1 LPNPNRNSSAL
12 PARLHFVD
20 ACRALAVLGMLF
32 ANMMNVFLQGVPDVL
47 SHNREGD
54 SLRAFDFPA
63 PTFQFLVGVSL
74 VLFLERRRAA
84 RGGGTTPTLLALFRF
99 ALLLVLGIVLDD
111 FGAYQAWPPRWGVLQ
126 TLALGGAAATALA
139 AFPDTLVA
147 TVALAL
153 LALFSGAANGE
164 VHAHVLSAFAF
175 VPLTLAGLLIGRGLV
190 GGQAR
195 RGFVGR
201 ALLVALAGMAFAAIG
216 HAAGIPFNKVAG
228 TSSFVA
234 LAGAVAALLLLAT
247 AALEAS
253 GMVFPGWL
261 LALGSNALMAWVL
274 QYALVYY
281 PAWLVFPEWNRLP
294 LVTGLVVA
302 FAALVALSALTI
314 RLGRRGIRIPI

>member
-1 LPNPNRNSSAL
+1 MPTPNASPT

-54 SLRAFDFPA
+54 ALRAFDFPA
-63 PTFQFLVGVSL
+63 PIFQFLVGVSL
-74 VLFLERRRAA
+74 VLFLERRRVA
-84 RGGGTTPTLLALFRF
+84 RGVGARLRLLALFRF

-126 TLALGGAAATALA
+126 TLALGGAAATGLA
-139 AFPDTLVA
+139 GLPDILVA
-147 TVALAL
+147 AVALL
-153 LALFSGAANGE
+153 LLGLFSGPANGE
-164 VHAHVLSAFAF
+164 VHGSVLAAFAF

-190 GGQAR
+190 GGHAR

-201 ALLVALAGMAFAAIG
+201 ALVVAATGVVFAAIG
-216 HAAGIPFNKVAG
+216 HVAGVPFNKVVG
-228 TSSFVA
+228 TSTFVA
-234 LAGAVAALLLLAT
+234 LASSVAALLLLAT
-247 AALEAS
+247 STLEAT

-281 PAWLVFPEWNRLP
+281 PAWLVFPDWRRLP
-294 LVTGLVVA
+294 LVPGLGVA
-302 FAALVALSALTI
+302 FAALVALSAVTI